1 MKKIFLAAVLVLS
14 AFTLQAQVGQG
25 KFLAGGSFSLDFGT
39 ERNTFQNNNT
49 TVTTERSY
57 REIIFNPRIG
67 YFLTE
72 NLALGL
78 GFDISSRS
86 SERANGNVENDFTST
101 GVGVF
106 ARYYF
111 PANIFGE
118 GYIGYLSQRAG
129 AGNGQENYT
138 GLGYSVGVGY
148 AYFLS
153 NSVALEPMVKFAGY
167 STSWTE
173 DERFK
178 RSRAGVIFGI
188 GLQVYL

>member
-1 MKKIFLAAVLVLS
+1 MKKVFLAVALVLS
-14 AFTLQAQVGQG
+14 ALAVQAQISQG
-25 KFLAGGSFSLDFGT
+25 NFLAGGSFSLDFGT

-78 GFDISSRS
+78 GFDISSRA
-86 SERANGNVENDFTST
+86 SERPNNGNVENDFTST

-111 PANIFGE
+111 PMNLFGE
-118 GYIGYLSQRAG
+118 GYIGYLSQRAFVPSP
-129 AGNGQENYT
+129 N
-138 GLGYSVGVGY
+138 
-148 AYFLS
+148 
-153 NSVALEPMVKFAGY
+153 
-167 STSWTE
+167 
-173 DERFK
+173 
-178 RSRAGVIFGI
+178 
-188 GLQVYL
+188 